1 MPPGGMLHGVIS
13 MSLILLVS
21 KGGWL
26 GVHLLDVEQQQC
38 DQMDVTF

>member
-1 MPPGGMLHGVIS
+1 MPPGRMLHGVIS
-13 MSLILLVS
+13 MSPTLLVP

-38 DQMDVTF
+38 DQMDVNF

>member
-1 MPPGGMLHGVIS
+1 MPSGGMLHGGIS
-13 MSLILLVS
+13 ISPTLLVS

-38 DQMDVTF
+38 DQMDVNF